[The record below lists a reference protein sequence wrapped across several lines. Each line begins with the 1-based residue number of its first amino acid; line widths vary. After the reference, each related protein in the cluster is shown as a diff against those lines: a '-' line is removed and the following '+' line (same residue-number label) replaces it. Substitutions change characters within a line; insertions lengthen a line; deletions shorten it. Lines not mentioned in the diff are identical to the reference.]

1 MGLKEGDGE
10 LKRSTFLYLFD
21 TSKEN
26 IKFIVQNLWI
36 RIYDKAPLR
45 WKTVGCGFIYSVHN
59 VYKLKT

>member
-26 IKFIVQNLWI
+26 IKFIVQNL
-36 RIYDKAPLR
+36 
-45 WKTVGCGFIYSVHN
+45 
-59 VYKLKT
+59 